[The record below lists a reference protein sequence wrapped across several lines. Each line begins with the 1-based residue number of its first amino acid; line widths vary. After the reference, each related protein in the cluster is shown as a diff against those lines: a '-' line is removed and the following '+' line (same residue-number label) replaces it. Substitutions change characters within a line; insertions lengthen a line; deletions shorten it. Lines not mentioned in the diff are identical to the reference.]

1 MKRVIM
7 ILFMLILV
15 GMFSVSVAEETL
27 EEGTMVVSGVV
38 EEDID
43 NDFLFNMYAESLFGY
58 GAPSFYRANHD
69 FSDDMQEFYDFL
81 VTCIKEV
88 AAGERISTEFTI
100 EKTFTLTQE
109 ELNALVYALVY
120 DYPYEMYW
128 YDEYLGHTYVSFDEI
143 STVFSFSVLD
153 QYAAGEFIVDLAKTS
168 AAKIAAENAKD
179 IVDKYAAAS
188 DVQKLIG
195 YKNDICEL
203 VAYDWD
209 AYNDTMNGLE
219 PDQNAWQLIYVFD
232 GDTATNVVCEG
243 YAKAFQY
250 LCDMT
255 AFDGDVYCYT
265 VTGNMNGENH
275 AWNLVHMSDGKVYL
289 ADITNV
295 DSDNGNYINALFL
308 AGYAS
313 GDMENGYV
321 YQLFDNDSVSY
332 LYDYLSRQ
340 LFSYEDL
347 SLSDDSYFKDDGTE
361 YISGD
366 WHYILSGG
374 EAKIIKYT
382 GSDEEVIVPG
392 VIDGFAVRVIGT
404 GVFGDNRAIEKVIIG
419 EGIRSL
425 EQSSI
430 NGMNIKEIYL
440 SSTVILNN
448 HMPWYTWIWAPSL
461 GKFEVSYDNQYMCSV
476 DGVVYSKDMKTLIN
490 YPQNKTQQT
499 FVVPDGIE
507 TIDWHAFAENYHLE
521 KISLPDSIKTIGS
534 WAFKN
539 CKSLSDINMPEGCEV
554 IGQHAFTQAPLTS
567 FHIPSTL
574 EYIGIYAFEL
584 TKISSITVD
593 PQNTVYRVSDG
604 ILRTNNTLVYYL
616 HGQSREVYTI
626 PSDISVIQ
634 HSAIEDADKLR
645 IVVIPDTVE
654 KIWHHA
660 FTKCENLRMI
670 YLPYRLDSLLEE
682 HDDYGELYILYFP
695 RTCILAGE
703 KGSVAERL
711 VELSKDKVS
720 QVDAW
725 HFVEVGKE
733 VVSGACGDDV
743 TWEYDHRTGK
753 LVLSGTGSTYDYEY
767 GNGTNIKHSPWWQH
781 TAFIEEIEI
790 NEGITHLGANL
801 FRNMICTEISLP
813 NTVAGIG
820 EYVFAGCVRLDKVN
834 LPEGLVSIGCGAFT
848 DCVSL
853 DELVFPETMTY
864 IGKIGLSANDFFS
877 YSSSVDFSKV
887 TILCRECEIE
897 SDIFLSSVVIY
908 GYYGSTAYQYAKE
921 NGYAFE
927 LIDGCIQHVVIPFA
941 IEAGCETTGLSGG
954 SFCDICNEIFS
965 EPEIIP
971 ALGHDEGIWRIES
984 WANFQTEGLKYRRC
998 TRCNVLLE
1006 KEIIPVMKE
1015 TGVCGENAV
1024 WKYDLGTSVL
1034 TITGSGAM
1042 FDYDFGF
1049 NEVVNHAPWW
1059 GIRTEIE
1066 EVIIQE
1072 GITHIG
1078 ASVFQDLDN
1087 VKRITMPNT
1096 IISIGETAFYRCKL
1110 LENLVLSNQL
1120 KYIGDGALI
1129 GCTGVEEITF
1139 PETIISLADIGL
1151 ISAES
1156 LIKIVMLSKEC
1167 EFPLGQIIPRDVE
1180 IHGYYG
1186 STAHQ
1191 YAVKNDYEFVPLDE
1205 CLEHNI
1211 VSFSVEAGCE
1221 TTGLSGGSYCDICNE
1236 VFEEPVIIPE
1246 LGHAA
1251 GVWRMWTN
1259 ATYEKEG
1266 LKKRQCPRCYFVYET
1281 ATIPNMNESG
1291 CAEKGHSETIDA
1303 EISAT
1308 CLSYG
1313 LTEGKHCSVCGD
1325 VLVTQEYIPEFD
1337 HHIRWCNENVC
1348 MYCGAGNVGDY
1359 YTHKNIVLDYDDVS
1373 HKEWCEECGA
1383 ISTEGLHLRICTK
1396 NKCEICSAP
1405 YNGEN
1410 VIHQE
1415 GNYIEDNGYHL
1426 YNCLVCGY
1434 TTEKQEHSRQC
1445 IMTVCDICGLP
1456 YTGDN
1461 FWHPYIFMS
1470 DTEGHWMK
1478 CLSCEHE
1485 SEREEHR
1492 QLCDGTLCLDC
1503 GNYCVGGKLVHTN
1516 ITSYA
1521 TVLPTCLQSGLTEG
1535 ELCNICG
1542 VTIYGL
1548 EEIPALGHSEVIL
1561 EAVSA
1566 TCTQTGLTEGKH
1578 CSVCGVATVKQEEIA
1593 ALGHKEEIIPG
1604 KAATCTETGLTEGK
1618 KCSVC
1623 GEITVEQEEIAAL
1636 GHKEEILPGKAA
1648 TCTET
1653 GLTEGKKCTVCGVT
1667 TVEQEEIAALGH
1679 KEEIIPGK
1687 AATCTETGL
1696 TEGKKCTVCGV
1707 TTVAQEEIAALG
1719 HKEEIIPGK
1728 AATCTET
1735 GLTEG
1740 KKCTVCG
1747 VTTVE
1752 QEEIAALGHKEEII
1766 PGKAVTCTEDGL
1778 TEGKKCTVCGE
1789 TTVEQEEIAAL
1800 GHKEEIIPGKAATC
1814 TETGLTEGKKCS
1826 VCGEITVEQ
1835 EEIAALGHKEEIL
1848 PGKAATCTEIGL
1860 TEGRKCS
1867 VCGEILKAQ
1876 EAISALGHIEVVDAA
1891 IEANCTETGLT
1902 EGMHCSVCEEVLV
1915 AQTEVDALGHSEV
1928 IDETIA
1934 PTCTEI
1940 GLTEGVHCAVCN
1952 EIIKSQEE
1960 IPALGHDEGAWTIVT
1975 EATEEA
1981 EGLKELRCTV
1991 CETVL
1996 ETEVIPKIES
2006 GDDERLIGDVSG
2018 DGIID
2023 GRDLLRLAKYIG
2035 GFEVEIVLENASVNG
2050 DDVVDGRDLL
2060 RLAKYIGG
2068 FEVELE

>member
-58 GAPSFYRANHD
+58 GAPSFYRANHN
-69 FSDDMQEFYDFL
+69 FSEDMQEFYDFL

-153 QYAAGEFIVDLAKTS
+153 EYAAGEFSVDNTKMEVAK
-168 AAKIAAENAKD
+168 KAAENAKA
-179 IVDKYAAAS
+179 IVDRYASYS

-195 YKNDICEL
+195 YRNTICNM
-203 VAYDWD
+203 VSYDYD
-209 AYNDTMNGLE
+209 AANADTASA
-219 PDQNAWQLIYVFD
+219 DQNAWQLIYVFD
-232 GDTATNVVCEG
+232 GDNKTNVVCEG

-250 LCDMT
+250 LCDIT
-255 AFDGDVYCYT
+255 LFDDDIFCYT
-265 VTGNMNGENH
+265 VTGDMNGVPH
-275 AWNLVHMSDGKVYL
+275 AWNMLRMSDGKNYL

-295 DSDNGNYINALFL
+295 DEDYGCFNERLFL
-308 AGYAS
+308 AGYMS
-313 GDMENGYV
+313 GSLKEGYSIDDGAYGAF
-321 YQLFDNDSVSY
+321 YQYDDLSLNLFEDEELVISNTYY
-332 LYDYLSRQ
+332 LMGD
-340 LFSYEDL
+340 SYED
-347 SLSDDSYFKDDGTE
+347 SYEEAICGDWKYRLHVGEVTITE
-361 YISGD
+361 Y
-366 WHYILSGG
+366 
-374 EAKIIKYT
+374 T
-382 GSDEEVIVPG
+382 GCDEKVVVPSE
-392 VIDGFAVRVIGT
+392 IDGFPVIRIASDT
-404 GVFGDNRAIEKVIIG
+404 FSYNDKIESIVFS
-419 EGIRSL
+419 EGIKYF
-425 EQSSI
+425 EEMCI
-430 NGMNIKEIYL
+430 NVCVNLAEVFIP
-440 SSTVILNN
+440 STVNFSN
-448 HMPWYTWIWAPSL
+448 SGYESTWIERVPALEAFYVSPDNEDLCSL
-461 GKFEVSYDNQYMCSV
+461 
-476 DGVVYSKDMKTLIN
+476 DGVIYSKNMKLLKN
-490 YPQNKTQQT
+490 YPMGKKDEI
-499 FVVPDGIE
+499 FVIPDGVEMIGM
-507 TIDWHAFAENYHLE
+507 FSFRYNSYLR
-521 KISLPDSIKTIGS
+521 KVVLPDSTEDIEYC
-534 WAFKN
+534 AFSLCNNLSEINISRN
-539 CKSLSDINMPEGCEV
+539 CYH
-554 IGQHAFTQAPLTS
+554 IGQYTFQGTAITAL
-567 FHIPSTL
+567 HIPASMTQIDPL
-574 EYIGIYAFEL
+574 AFL
-584 TKISSITVD
+584 NTRIRTITVD
-593 PQNTVYRVSDG
+593 ENNPNFKMIDG
-604 ILRTNNTLVYYL
+604 SLCGINVLYPAPDGNLYLGNMLMYYL
-616 HGQSREVYTI
+616 HGQDRTAYTI
-626 PSDISVIQ
+626 PAEIEFIQ
-634 HSAIEDADKLR
+634 IGAFDNITELTM
-645 IVVIPDTVE
+645 IVIPNTMRFLSE
-654 KIWHHA
+654 SA
-660 FTKCENLRMI
+660 FLQCDDLRVF
-670 YLPYRLDSLLEE
+670 YLPYDLEPLSNRIENGIPLDSK
-682 HDDYGELYILYFP
+682 YFP
-695 RTCILAGE
+695 D
-703 KGSVAERL
+703 GSVLIGERGSIAERA
-711 VELSKDKVS
+711 VEYYLGRYY
-720 QVDAW
+720 
-725 HFVEVGKE
+725 FVEIGQE
-733 VVSGACGDDV
+733 IISGACGENV
-743 TWEYDHRTGK
+743 TWEFDYTLFTLK
-753 LVLSGTGSTYDYEY
+753 LSGSGDTYDYEY
-767 GNGTNIKHSPWWQH
+767 GPTHGYAGMGLDCEINHAPWFGILSLIKK
-781 TAFIEEIEI
+781 IEIEGNI
-790 NEGITHLGANL
+790 TRLGSSLFHGI
-801 FRNMICTEISLP
+801 RDTERIP
-813 NTVAGIG
+813 IPDTV
-820 EYVFAGCVRLDKVN
+820 
-834 LPEGLVSIGCGAFT
+834 VSIGDYTFAECNTLDNIQLPDGMTNIGYYAFM
-848 DCVSL
+848 DCYSL
-853 DELVFPETMTY
+853 DELVFPETLKH
-864 IGKIGLSANDFFS
+864 IGDIGLTKFPGSTSTIDFCKA
-877 YSSSVDFSKV
+877 V
-887 TILCRECEIE
+887 ILSRECIIE
-897 SDIFLSSVVIY
+897 PDIFL
-908 GYYGSTAYQYAKE
+908 
-921 NGYAFE
+921 
-927 LIDGCIQHVVIPFA
+927 
-941 IEAGCETTGLSGG
+941 
-954 SFCDICNEIFS
+954 
-965 EPEIIP
+965 
-971 ALGHDEGIWRIES
+971 
-984 WANFQTEGLKYRRC
+984 
-998 TRCNVLLE
+998 
-1006 KEIIPVMKE
+1006 
-1015 TGVCGENAV
+1015 
-1024 WKYDLGTSVL
+1024 YD
-1034 TITGSGAM
+1034 
-1042 FDYDFGF
+1042 
-1049 NEVVNHAPWW
+1049 H
-1059 GIRTEIE
+1059 
-1066 EVIIQE
+1066 
-1072 GITHIG
+1072 
-1078 ASVFQDLDN
+1078 
-1087 VKRITMPNT
+1087 
-1096 IISIGETAFYRCKL
+1096 
-1110 LENLVLSNQL
+1110 
-1120 KYIGDGALI
+1120 
-1129 GCTGVEEITF
+1129 
-1139 PETIISLADIGL
+1139 
-1151 ISAES
+1151 
-1156 LIKIVMLSKEC
+1156 
-1167 EFPLGQIIPRDVE
+1167 VE

-1191 YAVKNDYEFVPLDE
+1191 YAEKYGCKFALLDE
-1205 CLEHNI
+1205 CLQHNI
-1211 VSFSVEAGCE
+1211 VSYSIAAGCE
-1221 TTGLSGGSYCDICNE
+1221 TTGLSDGSYCTICNE

-1281 ATIPNMNESG
+1281 AVIPSMKESG
-1291 CAEKGHSETIDA
+1291 CAEKGHSEITDA
-1303 EISAT
+1303 EVSAT

-1313 LTEGKHCSVCGD
+1313 LTEGKHCAVCGD

-1415 GNYIEDNGYHL
+1415 GKYIEDNGYHW
-1426 YNCLVCGY
+1426 YNCSACGY

-1618 KCSVC
+1618 KC
-1623 GEITVEQEEIAAL
+1623 
-1636 GHKEEILPGKAA
+1636 
-1648 TCTET
+1648 
-1653 GLTEGKKCTVCGVT
+1653 TVCGVT
-1667 TVEQEEIAALGH
+1667 TVE
-1679 KEEIIPGK
+1679 
-1687 AATCTETGL
+1687 
-1696 TEGKKCTVCGV
+1696 
-1707 TTVAQEEIAALG
+1707 QEEIAALG

-1766 PGKAVTCTEDGL
+1766 PGKA
-1778 TEGKKCTVCGE
+1778 
-1789 TTVEQEEIAAL
+1789 
-1800 GHKEEIIPGKAATC
+1800 ATC
-1814 TETGLTEGKKCS
+1814 TETGLTEGK
-1826 VCGEITVEQ
+1826 
-1835 EEIAALGHKEEIL
+1835 
-1848 PGKAATCTEIGL
+1848 
-1860 TEGRKCS
+1860 
-1867 VCGEILKAQ
+1867 
-1876 EAISALGHIEVVDAA
+1876 
-1891 IEANCTETGLT
+1891 
-1902 EGMHCSVCEEVLV
+1902 HCSVCNEVLV
-1915 AQTEVDALGHSEV
+1915 KQEVVAAKGHTEAVDEAVE
-1928 IDETIA
+1928 A
-1934 PTCTEI
+1934 TCTKT
-1940 GLTEGVHCAVCN
+1940 GLTEGVHCAICD
-1952 EIIKSQEE
+1952 EIIKMQEE
-1960 IPALGHDEGAWTIVT
+1960 IPAAGHDEGAWVVVT
-1975 EATEEA
+1975 EVTNDTD
-1981 EGLKELRCTV
+1981 GLKELRCTV

-1996 ETEVIPKIES
+1996 ETEVIPKLEE
-2006 GDDERLIGDVSG
+2006 DKPKRLPGDVSG

-2035 GFEVEIVLENASVNG
+2035 GFEVEITIENASVNG